1 MNAVSTEFPIALI
14 AVNENGHGNPSNYE
28 STGDL
33 GILPVLEDTAD
44 ADVWGLWEVT
54 YRDVIILNP
63 CGEKAGV
70 YNLST
75 HNLSDAADYAEL
87 KQLLLDA
94 ANPQ

>member
-14 AVNENGHGNPSNYE
+14 AVNENGHG
-28 STGDL
+28 T
-33 GILPVLEDTAD
+33 LPVLEDTVD
-44 ADVWGLWEVT
+44 DDVWGLWEVT

-75 HNLSDAADYAEL
+75 HNLSDAEDYAEL

-94 ANPQ
+94 ANPA